1 MKKPQFFKRKKA
13 DIDKSKSSFSSDLP
27 DHIVIL
33 DSEKFYDFILK
44 YPISIIDFWAPW
56 CIPCQ
61 KMSPRF
67 RRLSTVYKGKLAFGK
82 INTVDNKNIA
92 LENKINQIPY
102 FGFYSYGKKISSI
115 TGLKSVGEIKK
126 EIDQLIKKWSTK

>member
-56 CIPCQ
+56 CGPCRMVGPVIEQ
-61 KMSPRF
+61 LAKEM
-67 RRLSTVYKGKLAFGK
+67 KGKVVFGK
-82 INTVDNKNIA
+82 LNVDENPQIA
-92 LENKINQIPY
+92 AKFSVRSIPTLLLFKDGEAKDQIISDVPKKQIVDKVENLLN
-102 FGFYSYGKKISSI
+102 
-115 TGLKSVGEIKK
+115 L
-126 EIDQLIKKWSTK
+126 